1 MIIFHPHH
9 HFDDFLSKFER
20 MLPGI
25 MREVECDASFDVVSE
40 AEVAQRRQGHVKHDD
55 DTHANVEGLR
65 ESFRFA
71 HLIL

>member
-1 MIIFHPHH
+1 
-9 HFDDFLSKFER
+9 

-55 DTHANVEGLR
+55 DAHANVEGLR